1 MDIKLNLAENLVKYR
16 KHFNL
21 TQAELAEKL
30 NYSDKAV
37 SKWERGES
45 VPDLNVLKQL
55 ADFYNV
61 TIDTLISEPT
71 KVVTKKDNV
80 RGKIRQIIAIC
91 STMLVW
97 LVAIV
102 AFAFL
107 NIIIPG
113 ITHTWIAFI
122 YALPIT
128 CIVLLVLTSVWKK
141 KITTAIIISCLV
153 WSVILAVY
161 LSLLFMLPS
170 PPNQLWQVF
179 LIGIPLQI
187 LTIFWSKYRTI
198 K

>member
-187 LTIFWSKYRTI
+187 LTVFWSKYRTI

>member
-16 KHFNL
+16 KHYNL

-61 TIDTLISEPT
+61 TIDTLIAEPT
-71 KVVTKKDNV
+71 KITPKKDNI
-80 RGKIRQIIAIC
+80 RGKIRQTIAIC

-107 NIIIPG
+107 NIILPD

-122 YALPIT
+122 YALPVT

-170 PPNQLWQVF
+170 PPKQLWQVF